1 MLLLLCCLLG
11 QLWQPQSVVRAQP
24 CPAETPMYGGAQLD
38 GSVDE
43 YEEYWLV
50 TDDDLTRITEFRY
63 CVCCINRSG
72 VHEHFRGF
80 EATIYSPT
88 SGYSTQQFGTM
99 DGTDPDTY
107 CEAHD
112 MSMEELMYLTIFA
125 DSNDAEGIVWEG
137 NFGSTWVSRANGNVS
152 SPREQ
157 MGGRPIGFRVWMGE
171 GGMPNQPLLISVVF
185 NSCNCPASTFIG
197 NNPFLDMQIEAV
209 VGAPKTQTLK
219 YQENYMESV
228 YGQDCGGYNI

>member
-1 MLLLLCCLLG
+1 
-11 QLWQPQSVVRAQP
+11 
-24 CPAETPMYGGAQLD
+24 
-38 GSVDE
+38 
-43 YEEYWLV
+43 
-50 TDDDLTRITEFRY
+50 
-63 CVCCINRSG
+63 
-72 VHEHFRGF
+72 
-80 EATIYSPT
+80 
-88 SGYSTQQFGTM
+88 M

-171 GGMPNQPLLISVVF
+171 GGMPN
-185 NSCNCPASTFIG
+185 
-197 NNPFLDMQIEAV
+197 
-209 VGAPKTQTLK
+209 
-219 YQENYMESV
+219 
-228 YGQDCGGYNI
+228 